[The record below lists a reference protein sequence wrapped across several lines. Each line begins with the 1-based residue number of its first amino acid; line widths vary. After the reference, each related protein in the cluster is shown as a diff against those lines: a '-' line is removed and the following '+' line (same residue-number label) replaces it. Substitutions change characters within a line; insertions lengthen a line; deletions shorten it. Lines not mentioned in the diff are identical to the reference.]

1 MRKNDENGSCGLKK
15 FGNFGNKLGGKCGG
29 KEGKLVESCR
39 KIIEK

>member
-15 FGNFGNKLGGKCGG
+15 FGNFGNKLGGK
-29 KEGKLVESCR
+29 EGKLVESCR